1 MYILVCISIIL
12 VLIFKGEFIMRFT
25 KDDLKKALTFYVK
38 AGGASCDVYV
48 ALRNLVYFA
57 KASENAYDTIVSVY
71 DAVAA
76 KVDALFYDDL
86 GVTYDKDTGK
96 YTASA
101 KYHYDTNVDLVI
113 DTLKFEDDFKSD
125 IVQTA
130 VPQDIWACKFVD
142 ILFENIDAGEIEI

>member
-1 MYILVCISIIL
+1 M
-12 VLIFKGEFIMRFT
+12 KFT

-38 AGGASCDVYV
+38 AGGASCDIYV

-57 KASENAYDTIVSVY
+57 KASENSYDAIVSVY
-71 DAVAA
+71 DTTAS

-86 GVTYDKDTGK
+86 GATYDKDTGK

-101 KYHYDTNVDLVI
+101 KYLYNTNKDKEVG
-113 DTLKFEDDFKSD
+113 TLKFEDDFKSA
-125 IVQTA
+125 IVQKA

-142 ILFENIDAGEIEI
+142 CLFDTINVDAVEIE